1 MDELEVDEQVPED
14 AFFVVE
20 GKLQEIGGGYEDFEV
35 AQVFVS
41 HLSVSFVVNFDFH
54 VTGDWRY
61 VDGLKLL
68 IPSAD
73 AFLAVLRGCFEFA
86 LAAVVIDYAVDIS
99 ESAEEVLI
107 GLYELQVEH
116 ADLELDVI
124 VEGIDDVV
132 VLRLGLLQELTWGL
146 AFLDE
151 WLLL

>member
-1 MDELEVDEQVPED
+1 MEVDEQVPED

-41 HLSVSFVVNFDFH
+41 HLGVPFVVNFDLH
-54 VTGDWRY
+54 VAWDWRY

-73 AFLAVLRGCFEFA
+73 AFLAVLSGCFEFA

-132 VLRLGLLQELTWGL
+132 VLRLGLLQELTWGF